1 MQSLTFIKVGFHTIS
16 ETFTWVMSEG
26 IKLHVMVAN
35 LHVLQSCLNDQR
47 YILVPLSFDK
57 KIPYEDILQDSYF

>member
-16 ETFTWVMSEG
+16 ETLIWLMSEG

-35 LHVLQSCLNDQR
+35 LHVLQSCLNVQK
-47 YILVPLSFDK
+47 YILISLPFDK
-57 KIPYEDILQDSYF
+57 KIPY